1 MNIAVIPARGGSKRI
16 PRKNIRDFCGKPIIA
31 YSIEVAK
38 QSGLFSAVV
47 VSTDDE
53 EIAEVAKS
61 YGADVP
67 FIRPSTLAD
76 DFTGTTP
83 VVVHA
88 LQHYLDQGAQVDA
101 ACCIYA
107 TSPFTVVSDLVNGH
121 EALKS
126 APASFTVTTFACPTF
141 WALTKGESGQMSMV
155 QPDYLTAR
163 SQDLPET
170 YHDTGQIYW
179 GSRDFLLAGEDF
191 QEGKAVGI
199 PVPRH
204 RTQDIDTEED
214 WIRAEAMY
222 RALQSIG
229 QL

>member
-67 FIRPSTLAD
+67 FIRPATLAD

-88 LQHYLDQGAQVDA
+88 LNHYLEEGRQVDA
-101 ACCIYA
+101 VCCIYA
-107 TSPFTVVSDLVNGH
+107 TSPFTTAADIIRGYN
-121 EALKS
+121 ALS
-126 APASFTVTTFACPTF
+126 AAPASFTITTFACPTH
-141 WALTKGESGQMSMV
+141 WALAKDRKGQMSMV
-155 QPDYLTAR
+155 QPEYLTAR

-179 GSRDFLLAGEDF
+179 GTRKFLLDGDDF
-191 QEGKAVGI
+191 QKGKAVGI

-214 WIRAEAMY
+214 WVRAEIMY
-222 RALQSIG
+222 RAMKEAG